1 VFHWESANLMSFA
14 IPIEPRKVHSVIHQ
28 DLVSRALDLSI
39 HAPPQKMPK
48 VCIYDRKKKP
58 DFACSFPR
66 GGPSSAI
73 PNRIPER
80 HKCGTSGYA
89 SIVLQLAKKLEYY
102 DWQKVITWW
111 SVPPF
116 RNCL

>member
-1 VFHWESANLMSFA
+1 VFHWESANLMSIV
-14 IPIEPRKVHSVIHQ
+14 IPIELRMVHSVIHQ

-39 HAPPQKMPK
+39 HAPPRKMPK

-73 PNRIPER
+73 PDRIPQR
-80 HKCGTSGYA
+80 HTLGTSRYA
-89 SIVLQLAKKLEYY
+89 SIVLHLAKKLEYY
-102 DWQKVITWW
+102 DWQKVLTRC
-111 SVPPF
+111 SVPQF
-116 RNCL
+116 RN

>member
-1 VFHWESANLMSFA
+1 MSFSV
-14 IPIEPRKVHSVIHQ
+14 PIDPPKVQSVVHQ
-28 DLVSRALDLSI
+28 ALVSSVLDPSI
-39 HAPPQKMPK
+39 HAPPLMMPK

-66 GGPSSAI
+66 CGPSSAI
-73 PNRIPER
+73 PDRIPQR
-80 HKCGTSGYA
+80 HTCGTSRYA
-89 SIVLQLAKKLEYY
+89 SIVLHLAKKLEYY
-102 DWQKVITWW
+102 DRQKVLTWW